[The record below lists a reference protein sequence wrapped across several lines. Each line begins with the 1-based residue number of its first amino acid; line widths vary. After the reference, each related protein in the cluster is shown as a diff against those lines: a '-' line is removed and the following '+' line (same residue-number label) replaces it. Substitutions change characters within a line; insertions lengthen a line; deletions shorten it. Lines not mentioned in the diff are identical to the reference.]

1 MVSGRTGQAGL
12 VARSHVVTELDV
24 ELDAVT
30 TRLHAT
36 YGGRRCGGSS
46 TDTTTCFLRG
56 CRGHVT
62 SLSLFVT
69 YNVIYVVSLKRVF

>member
-36 YGGRRCGGSS
+36 AVDGAAAQAPIPRRA
-46 TDTTTCFLRG
+46 FYEAVE
-56 CRGHVT
+56 VT
-62 SLSLFVT
+62 
-69 YNVIYVVSLKRVF
+69 